1 MLFETMWMDLEGIVP
16 SDISYKEKEKYI
28 WSHLYV
34 DLKKNP
40 NTHTHTHTHTQGVHT
55 YREQIGSCRR
65 NGYVLKE
72 MGAVSQKVQTSSYKI
87 NKS

>member
-1 MLFETMWMDLEGIVP
+1 MLFETVWMDLEGIVP

-40 NTHTHTHTHTQGVHT
+40 NTHTHTHTRSSHIQRTDWQLPEEGV
-55 YREQIGSCRR
+55 CAKR
-65 NGYVLKE
+65 NGC
-72 MGAVSQKVQTSSYKI
+72 SQSKGTDFQL
-87 NKS
+87 

>member
-1 MLFETMWMDLEGIVP
+1 MLFETVWMDLEGIVP

-40 NTHTHTHTHTQGVHT
+40 NTHTHTHTRSSHMQRTDWQLPEDGV
-55 YREQIGSCRR
+55 CAKR
-65 NGYVLKE
+65 NGC
-72 MGAVSQKVQTSSYKI
+72 SQSKGTDFQL
-87 NKS
+87 